1 MLKNYIITLFIVFM
15 GFVSSCK
22 NDSGTNNN
30 EEQKVE
36 ALSPAPAPASAP
48 ASAPTTPKR
57 DSFVGGDG
65 IEYDTEKVINSFYQ
79 DGLREGANA
88 KSMRSWKR
96 NDLGQGTETFFK
108 TAWVNYYGIPSNE
121 KAKDVYQRAL
131 KKYIKGYD
139 EGYDF

>member
-22 NDSGTNNN
+22 NDSSTNNN

-36 ALSPAPAPASAP
+36 APSPAPAPAP
-48 ASAPTTPKR
+48 TPTTPKR

-79 DGLREGANA
+79 DGMREGSHA

-96 NDLGQGTETFFK
+96 NDLGQGTESYFK
-108 TAWVNYYGIPSNE
+108 KEWVKYYGIPSNE